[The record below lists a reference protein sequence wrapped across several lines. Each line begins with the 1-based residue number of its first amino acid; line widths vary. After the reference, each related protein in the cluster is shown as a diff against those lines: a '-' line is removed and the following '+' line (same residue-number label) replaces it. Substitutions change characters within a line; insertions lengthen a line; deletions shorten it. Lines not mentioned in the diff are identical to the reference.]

1 MSEPNENLFNEWRAA
16 DRKAHA
22 MEQELTRASLRALEG
37 RGEPPSAQE
46 RALAHKLRHTA
57 DELFQLAMQEMKART
72 GANRW

>member
-1 MSEPNENLFNEWRAA
+1 MSESNENLFNEWRAA

-22 MEQELTRASLRALEG
+22 MEQELTRASLEALEG

-46 RALAHKLRHTA
+46 RAQAHKLRRTA
-57 DELFQLAMQEMKART
+57 DDLFQLAMEEMKAKA